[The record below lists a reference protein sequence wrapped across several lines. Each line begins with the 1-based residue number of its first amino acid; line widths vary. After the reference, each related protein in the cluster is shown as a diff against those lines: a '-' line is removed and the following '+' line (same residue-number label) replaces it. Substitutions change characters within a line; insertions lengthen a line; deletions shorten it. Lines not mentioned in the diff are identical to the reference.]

1 MNQSYQKRLGYIN
14 EALDEMKYAL
24 LVYRDAKK
32 DAKYFY
38 YAAQKKAEEVIE
50 TAIAL
55 NQDLIYERLNQ
66 MAKSYYDS
74 FTDLDKLKILP
85 IDELKKLASTAG
97 FRNRLAHE
105 YTNLDPQITVDSMEH
120 ILKLYP
126 IYLKAMQTYLT
137 K

>member
-1 MNQSYQKRLGYIN
+1 MNQSYEKRLRYIT

-24 LVYRDAKK
+24 SVYRNAGK

-50 TAIAL
+50 TAITL
-55 NQDLIYERLNQ
+55 NQDLIYERLDL
-66 MAKSYYDS
+66 MAKSYYNS
-74 FTDLDKLKILP
+74 FTDLDKLNILP

-105 YTNLDPQITVDSMEH
+105 YTNLDPQITVDSMEY

-126 IYLKAMQTYLT
+126 FYLEAMQTYLT